1 MKKIPFLF
9 IIAFCLGYSFCS
21 AQSETTKEA
30 SESSQSV
37 FYIKEVLQD
46 GKGDFDPW
54 NTKRWADWYN
64 DKGELIR
71 QFDVDTS
78 VKFKSRNEPWLV
90 KISEAFTNK
99 SLFTIAKQGIVMD
112 GNGLIM
118 DVRTERQKLPLDEL
132 YALKKEPWTDGN
144 ELRGIFYNLPQ
155 IEGIQPTQI
164 KNFTF
169 MGWKRGVKI
178 NGTGDQRQHRL
189 IVENCVFARNRV
201 GFYTNGYN
209 TLLRNCDLFENGY
222 GAIYSGSKSRRNQFI
237 GNFFRDNTLSQHQ
250 PSYGDFIGDTFFDSE
265 ISSNTFAKSLI
276 QTEQRRIGIS
286 MFRNMGESN
295 NLREQMPH
303 HNIIRDNY
311 FEGYSVA
318 IHIGARMG
326 RDTRNDITDEGR
338 DYAFYNLISDNTIE
352 NSTIGIKINT
362 EGNTIRGNAFTNVE
376 EEIVLQCVFFKLE
389 NTTINY
395 HKEDE
400 VKLWF
405 VTEDYAK
412 YSAWFRFQDD
422 LNGSIKKEEKLITVF
437 SQREGPSFS
446 QNQDK
451 NFKLNPKVAG
461 SENHLTDFRVGA
473 PIATEVGEFSLDL
486 PGQEY
491 VAIYDR
497 PISRIGDKD
506 FYSILFFDD
515 KGTEINR
522 CGRSEVKWKE
532 IATGYFTKSEG
543 EMEVAA
549 IPAKAIDGKYPVFIF
564 DRGYKTP
571 KEIRFKDNEKP
582 DITFVS
588 NNKKVLEVSIP

>member
-9 IIAFCLGYSFCS
+9 TIAFCIGYSFCF
-21 AQSETTKEA
+21 AQSETTKKA
-30 SESSQSV
+30 SEPSQSV
-37 FYIKEVLQD
+37 FYIKEVLKD
-46 GKGDFDPW
+46 GNGDFDPW
-54 NTKRWADWYN
+54 NTDRWATWYN

-78 VKFKSRNEPWLV
+78 VKFKSRKEPWLV
-90 KISEAFTNK
+90 KISEQFTNK
-99 SLFTIAKQGIVMD
+99 SLFTIAKQGIEMD

-118 DVRTERQKLPLDEL
+118 DVRTQSQKLSLDEL
-132 YALKKEPWTDGN
+132 YALKKEPWTEGN
-144 ELRGIFYNLPQ
+144 ELRGIFYNLP
-155 IEGIQPTQI
+155 EAAGIQPTQI

-178 NGTGDQRQHRL
+178 NGTGDQEQHRL

-209 TLLRNCDLFENGY
+209 TLMKNCRLYENGY

-250 PSYGDFIGDTFFDSE
+250 HSYGDFIGDTFFDSE
-265 ISSNTFAKSLI
+265 ISNNEFAKSHI
-276 QTEQRRIGIS
+276 KSEQRRIGIS

-303 HNIIRDNY
+303 NNIIRGNQFD
-311 FEGYSVA
+311 GYSVA

-338 DYAFYNLISDNTIE
+338 DYAFYNLIDSNTIE

-362 EGNTIRGNAFTNVE
+362 EGNTVSRNVFTNVK
-376 EEIVLQCVFFKLE
+376 EEIVLHSVFFSLE
-389 NTTINY
+389 NTTIN
-395 HKEDE
+395 HQKNAI
-400 VKLWF
+400 VKLWY
-405 VTEDYAK
+405 VLDDYAP
-412 YSAWFRFQDD
+412 YTDWFKFQDD
-422 LNGSIKKEEKLITVF
+422 LNAGILADEKLISVF
-437 SQREGPSFS
+437 SSIESPEFLDNGR
-446 QNQDK
+446 N
-451 NFKLNPKVAG
+451 NFRLNPEKPLADRL
-461 SENHLTDFRVGA
+461 LTNFRVGD
-473 PIATEVGEFSLDL
+473 PIVTGKGEFSLDL
-486 PGQEY
+486 PGEEY
-491 VAIYDR
+491 VAIYNR
-497 PISRIGDKD
+497 PISRIGEKD
-506 FYSILFFDD
+506 YYSILFFDN
-515 KGTEINR
+515 KGIEINR

-532 IATGYFTKSEG
+532 IAAGYFTKNKG

-549 IPAKAIDGKYPVFIF
+549 IPAEAIDGKYPVYIF
-564 DRGYKTP
+564 DRGFKTP

-588 NNKKVLEVSIP
+588 NNKKALTVTIP

>member
-1 MKKIPFLF
+1 MIPKSFLL
-9 IIAFCLGYSFCS
+9 IIALIFSYNFSV
-21 AQSETTKEA
+21 AQDETTKEA
-30 SESSQSV
+30 SESNQSV

-54 NTKRWADWYN
+54 NTQRWANWYN

-118 DVRTERQKLPLDEL
+118 DVRTDRQKLPLDEL

-222 GAIYSGSKSRRNQFI
+222 GAIYSGSRSRRNQFL
-237 GNFFRDNTLSQHQ
+237 GNEFRDNTLSQNQH
-250 PSYGDFIGDTFFDSE
+250 SYGDFIGDTFFDSE
-265 ISSNTFAKSLI
+265 ISSNTFAKSHI

-303 HNIIRDNY
+303 NNIIRGNHFD
-311 FEGYSVA
+311 GYSVA
-318 IHIGARMG
+318 IHIGSRMG

-338 DYAFYNLISDNTIE
+338 DYAFYNLIADNTIE

-362 EGNTIRGNAFTNVE
+362 EGNTISRNVFSNVK

-389 NTTINY
+389 NITINY
-395 HKEDE
+395 QKDDE
-400 VKLWF
+400 VKLWY
-405 VTEDYAK
+405 VTEDYAQ
-412 YSAWFRFQDD
+412 YSDWFRFQDD

-451 NFKLNPKVAG
+451 NFKLNPKVG
-461 SENHLTDFRVGA
+461 STENQLTDFRVGA

-486 PGQEY
+486 PGQEF

-497 PISRIGDKD
+497 PISRIGEKD
-506 FYSILFFDD
+506 YYSILFFDD

-532 IATGYFTKSEG
+532 IATGYFTKNEG

-549 IPAKAIDGKYPVFIF
+549 IPADAIDGKYPVFIF
-564 DRGYKTP
+564 DRGFKVP
-571 KEIRFKDNEKP
+571 KEILYGDNKNP
-582 DITFVS
+582 NITIMADK
-588 NNKKVLEVSIP
+588 NLELKVLFQ